1 MYVGTYL
8 DKKNNK
14 LWVSERI
21 KGQRLTTE
29 YPLILEYYLA
39 DENGYYNGLDG
50 KKLKKVTYRNSFE
63 QYQLKQQYEEN
74 HIQTYELNFNLTNKV
89 LYKYYNGAKSP
100 ELHKSFFD
108 IEVDRKGYEYL
119 TVDQLIEKA
128 CCPINAISIYNNWQ
142 DTLFTLMLKP
152 ETLSKEQALE
162 VCKKF
167 ENTFLF
173 DDEKGLLE
181 ALLVLFNDSDIL
193 CGWNSC
199 LEKNTPIWLK
209 NRIIPF
215 YKINEGDKLCDS
227 IVQKKSNINLKDEY
241 CITLYNGMKIYT
253 SKDHIFPN
261 IEYDNE
267 KYVYNK
273 NMGSNIKD
281 NNVEYL
287 INTIKDKT
295 LFLKLKKHINENKS
309 ITYRDYILICLD
321 YILKYYDICFSNM
334 DIKIDWNKSR
344 TKQKCYSRIKDK
356 ITKEDIVKYIKEN
369 DSLKIFNKGFS
380 GNFEIDLNEIINDDY
395 MHILGL
401 IYTDGSKWKNTISF
415 YNSNISV
422 INRITMFTDE
432 IKQVDKEKTNPYYN
446 YKGVMRRRFSINN
459 KLGFLIGMIYDNDN
473 KKSLNK
479 EILSLCS
486 EQQFFSFFSGCIDGD
501 GWIGKN
507 NVGYCNYDNNILDV
521 QELLLWNGIFSSTQQ
536 YDKHLAIPA
545 YLNSLMKEKLNLWVD
560 YKVEKLKNL
569 KNVSRKNSKAKARLT
584 YHREYEDN
592 IYVQIKSIKSTNR
605 KVEMYDIMTDTH
617 YFYANGVKT
626 HNCRFDIPYIVRRL
640 NNILGKKSANRLNVW
655 DVEPKEKSAKDD
667 FGSTHIEYELY
678 GKWNVDYLVLYKKH
692 ERGKKE
698 SYKLDAIAEIE
709 LGENKVQHDE
719 SLEDM
724 YRNRY
729 EDFIKYNRQDT
740 MLVKRLEDK
749 LKYIDIHNVQCHTI
763 CCTYDAT
770 LGTVGWCDQCF
781 INKSHELNMI
791 VPDKNIFKGKEYLGV
806 TPAGA
811 HVPSPIIGLHEN
823 IMSYDM
829 HAMYPSSA
837 RTVNMSPETI
847 IAQVRLTKTLPF
859 LWKRIEDNELYSNKS
874 KKIPSW
880 GDAWSDIWGSL
891 EYQDIIAQNDEK
903 LILDI
908 EGGNSIEMTAK
919 QIYDMIFKE
928 GSNMSISGFGT
939 IFRTDIDGII
949 PIVFTQ
955 WDEERSI
962 YKEKKSY
969 YKDLYNGI
977 KIEDKE
983 LLNKLKEI

>member
-50 KKLKKVTYRNSFE
+50 KKLRKVSYRNAFE
-63 QYQLKQQYEEN
+63 QYQLKQQFEEN
-74 HIQTYELNFNLTNKV
+74 HIQTYELNFNLINKV

-181 ALLVLFNDSDIL
+181 ALIELFKDSDLL
-193 CGWNSC
+193 CGYNNS
-199 LEKNTPIWLK
+199 
-209 NRIIPF
+209 
-215 YKINEGDKLCDS
+215 
-227 IVQKKSNINLKDEY
+227 
-241 CITLYNGMKIYT
+241 
-253 SKDHIFPN
+253 
-261 IEYDNE
+261 
-267 KYVYNK
+267 
-273 NMGSNIKD
+273 
-281 NNVEYL
+281 
-287 INTIKDKT
+287 
-295 LFLKLKKHINENKS
+295 
-309 ITYRDYILICLD
+309 
-321 YILKYYDICFSNM
+321 
-334 DIKIDWNKSR
+334 
-344 TKQKCYSRIKDK
+344 
-356 ITKEDIVKYIKEN
+356 
-369 DSLKIFNKGFS
+369 
-380 GNFEIDLNEIINDDY
+380 
-395 MHILGL
+395 
-401 IYTDGSKWKNTISF
+401 
-415 YNSNISV
+415 
-422 INRITMFTDE
+422 
-432 IKQVDKEKTNPYYN
+432 
-446 YKGVMRRRFSINN
+446 
-459 KLGFLIGMIYDNDN
+459 
-473 KKSLNK
+473 
-479 EILSLCS
+479 
-486 EQQFFSFFSGCIDGD
+486 
-501 GWIGKN
+501 
-507 NVGYCNYDNNILDV
+507 
-521 QELLLWNGIFSSTQQ
+521 
-536 YDKHLAIPA
+536 
-545 YLNSLMKEKLNLWVD
+545 
-560 YKVEKLKNL
+560 
-569 KNVSRKNSKAKARLT
+569 
-584 YHREYEDN
+584 
-592 IYVQIKSIKSTNR
+592 
-605 KVEMYDIMTDTH
+605 
-617 YFYANGVKT
+617 
-626 HNCRFDIPYIVRRL
+626 RFDIPYIVRRL

-698 SYKLDAIAEIE
+698 SYKLDSIAEIE

-763 CCTYDAT
+763 CCTYDST
-770 LGTVGWCDQCF
+770 LGTVAWCDQCF
-781 INKSHELNMI
+781 INKAHELNMI
-791 VPDKNIFKGKEYLGV
+791 VPDKNPYKGNEYSGV

-811 HVPSPIIGLHEN
+811 HVPTPVVGLHEN

-859 LWKRIEDNELYSNKS
+859 LWKRIEDNNLYSNKS

-880 GDAWSDIWGSL
+880 GDAWSDVWGSL

-908 EGGNSIEMTAK
+908 EGGDSIEMTAK
-919 QIYDMIFKE
+919 QIYDMVFKE
-928 GSNMSISGFGT
+928 GSNMSISSFGT

-949 PIVFTQ
+949 PVVFTQ

-962 YKEKKSY
+962 YKGKKSY
-969 YKDLYNGI
+969 YKDLSNGI
-977 KIEDKE
+977 KIEDND
-983 LLNKLKEI
+983 LLNKLKEL